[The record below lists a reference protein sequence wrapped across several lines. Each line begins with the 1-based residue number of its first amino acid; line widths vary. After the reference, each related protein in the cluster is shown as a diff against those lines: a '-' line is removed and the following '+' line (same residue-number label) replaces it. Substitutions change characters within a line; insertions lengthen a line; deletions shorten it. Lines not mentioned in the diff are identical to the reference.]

1 MSKHFLL
8 VNIDCP
14 DLMTVS
20 DLRHILHIGRN
31 TAYHLL
37 SSGQIQHLRV
47 GRSIRIPRCYLLAY
61 LQTTC
66 HNKDTVT
73 QQAVR
78 KGGKEAKL
86 NDCYH
91 L

>member
-8 VNIDCP
+8 DDIDCP

-20 DLRHILHIGRN
+20 DLQHILHIGRN

-47 GRSIRIPRCYLLAY
+47 GRSYSPLLLACVFTNHL
-61 LQTTC
+61 LQ
-66 HNKDTVT
+66 
-73 QQAVR
+73 
-78 KGGKEAKL
+78 
-86 NDCYH
+86 
-91 L
+91 

>member
-8 VNIDCP
+8 DDIDCP

-20 DLRHILHIGRN
+20 DLQHILHIGRN

-37 SSGQIQHLRV
+37 SSSQIKHLHV

-73 QQAVR
+73 QQAVGQ
-78 KGGKEAKL
+78 GGKEAKS
-86 NDCYH
+86 NDCYD

>member
-1 MSKHFLL
+1 MSKQFFLDD
-8 VNIDCP
+8 IDCP

-20 DLRHILHIGRN
+20 DLQHILHIGRN
-31 TAYHLL
+31 TAYHFL

-47 GRSIRIPRCYLLAY
+47 GRSIRIPRCCLLAY

-66 HNKDTVT
+66 YNKDTVT
-73 QQAVR
+73 QQAVG
-78 KGGKEAKL
+78 KGGKEAKS
-86 NDCYH
+86 NDCYD